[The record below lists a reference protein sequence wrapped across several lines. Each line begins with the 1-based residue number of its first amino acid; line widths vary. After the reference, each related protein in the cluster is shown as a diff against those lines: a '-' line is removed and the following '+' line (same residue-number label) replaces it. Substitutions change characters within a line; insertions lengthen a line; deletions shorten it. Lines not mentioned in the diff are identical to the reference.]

1 MADRQTSNLDLSTPD
16 KARKAMHDL
25 RAEQIRLKKA
35 NRNLMENA
43 DKKAA
48 DLLAI
53 QKRVSEM
60 ENRPGGSTT
69 SSNASLQKYCR
80 PDGSV
85 RLKGEQTRDKAFMPG
100 LLQDAPVCDWQE
112 ELQSAVSDYTLVK
125 NLSGRGG
132 APKCLARVREIARKA
147 PVEVQ
152 RIFADASGVGA
163 EWIPDE
169 MLPALE
175 RNLTAER
182 RVAAAFDTMQLP
194 NSTTLLP
201 YLSTGFRPYIKAAAT
216 SDDPAQYTSSSMVTE
231 QRTISATGFAVRAQ
245 VSDDADEDSIIAVL
259 PTVRSE
265 LISALVDGEED
276 AIINGDTGNSDTSGV
291 HIDDASGALASW
303 NIRGRWGAS
312 GLGGS
317 ADHRRAW
324 IGLRARAY
332 DVSSTENRATFDADT
347 LLDDRSNLD
356 SPHGVAGSLILI
368 TSPEAYFKHLL
379 AMDQVQT
386 MEKYPQPTIVSGQL
400 GQVYGM
406 PIIIS
411 EFMGGDLN
419 ASGKFTNSGATSGML
434 MVNRDRFKIGALRGA
449 QIEVDKDITRGTHQ
463 MVATVREAFFTVDD
477 SSKKNLKYLFNL

>member
-1 MADRQTSNLDLSTPD
+1 MADRPNSSLDLSTPD

-43 DKKAA
+43 DKKTA
-48 DLLAI
+48 DLMAI

-60 ENRPGGSTT
+60 ENRAGGSTT
-69 SSNASLQKYCR
+69 SSNATLHKYVR

-85 RLKGEQTRDKAFMPG
+85 RMKGEQTRDQAFMPG
-100 LLQDAPVCDWQE
+100 LLQDKPVCDWQADF
-112 ELQSAVSDYTLVK
+112 QDAVSDYTLVK
-125 NLSGRGG
+125 NLSGTNR
-132 APKCLARVREIARKA
+132 APKCLARVQEIARKA

-152 RIFADASGVGA
+152 KIFADSSGVGA

-169 MLPALE
+169 LLPALE
-175 RNLTAER
+175 RNLTAQR
-182 RVAAAFDTMQLP
+182 RVAAAFDTMALP
-194 NSTTLLP
+194 NKTTLLP
-201 YLSTGFRPYIKAAAT
+201 YLTTGFRPYIKSAAT

-231 QRTISATGFAVRAQ
+231 QRTITATGFAVRAQ
-245 VSDDADEDSIIAVL
+245 VADDAEEDSIIAVL
-259 PTVRSE
+259 PTVRQE

-276 AIINGDTGNSDTSGV
+276 AIINGDTGT
-291 HIDDASGALASW
+291 HQDDASGALANW
-303 NIRGRWGAS
+303 NIRGRWGDS

-332 DVSSTENRATFDADT
+332 DVSSTEDRSTFNADT

-356 SPHGVAGSLILI
+356 SPHGIDGSLILI

-386 MEKYPQPTIVSGQL
+386 LDKFPQPTIVSGQL
-400 GQVYGM
+400 GQIYGM
-406 PIIIS
+406 PIILS
-411 EFMGGDLN
+411 EFIGGDLHTT
-419 ASGKFTNSGATSGML
+419 GLFTGSSATSGML
-434 MVNRDRFKIGALRGA
+434 MVNRDRFKLGQLRGA

-463 MVATVREAFFTVDD
+463 MVATVRETFFTVDD
-477 SSKKNLKYLFNL
+477 STKKNLKYLFNL

>member
-1 MADRQTSNLDLSTPD
+1 MADRLKSTLDLSTPD
-16 KARKAMHDL
+16 KAKKAMHDL

-43 DKKAA
+43 DQKAA
-48 DLLAI
+48 DLAAI

-60 ENRPGGSTT
+60 ENRQGVSTT
-69 SSNASLQKYCR
+69 SSNATLKKYVR
-80 PDGSV
+80 EDGSV
-85 RLKGEQTRDKAFMPG
+85 RMKGEETREKAFMPG

-112 ELQSAVSDYTLVK
+112 DLQSAVSDYTLVK
-125 NLSGRGG
+125 SLSGNGQ

-147 PVEVQ
+147 PVEVS
-152 RIFADASGVGA
+152 RIFADSSGVGA

-169 MLPALE
+169 LLPALE
-175 RNLTAER
+175 RNLVAER
-182 RVAAAFDTMQLP
+182 RVAAAFDTMTLP
-194 NSTTLLP
+194 NKTTLLP

-231 QRTISATGFAVRAQ
+231 QRTITATGFAVRAQ
-245 VSDDADEDSIIAVL
+245 VADDAAEDSIIAVL

-265 LISALVDGEED
+265 LITALVDGEED
-276 AIINGDTGNSDTSGV
+276 AIINGDTGT

-303 NIRGRWGAS
+303 NIRSRWGSS

-324 IGLRARAY
+324 VGLRARAY
-332 DVSSTENRATFDADT
+332 DVSSTEDRSTFSADT

-379 AMDQVQT
+379 TMNEVQT
-386 MEKYPQPTIVSGQL
+386 MEKFPQPTIVSGQL
-400 GQVYGM
+400 GQIYGM

-411 EFMGGDLN
+411 EFIGGDLN
-419 ASGKFTNSGATSGML
+419 ASGKFTGSGATSGML
-434 MVNRDRFKIGALRGA
+434 MVNRDRFRLGALRGA

-463 MVATVREAFFTVDD
+463 MVATVRETFFTVDD
-477 SSKKNLKYLFNL
+477 STKKNLKYLFNL